1 MSLSLRLDIRQ
12 QQVRNPNPIFP
23 RNVMRQ
29 LLLPRIVLFSAAIVF
44 LALVAVLAFRPD
56 MLAKAAPE
64 FKGVLTYHNDNM
76 RTGRNTSE
84 STLTLKNVNSNTFG
98 KLFVISTD
106 GRVDA
111 QPLYLP
117 SVSITGNG
125 THNVL
130 FVATENDTVYGID
143 ADSGSTLWQVTMLA
157 SGEVASDDRGC
168 GQVSPEIGVTSTP
181 VIDPTVGPHGTIYV
195 VAMSKDSSSNYHQ
208 RLHALDITTGA
219 EQFSGPV
226 EIAAQYPGTGD
237 NSQNGYVIFD
247 PKQYKERASL
257 LLLNHVVYTS
267 WASHCDDR
275 PYTGWIIGYKETTL
289 AQQSVLNVTPN
300 GSEGAIWSSGG
311 GLSAD
316 SNGNIYFLDANGT
329 FDTTLNANGFPVNG
343 DYGNAILKLSTKKNQ
358 LAVSDYFNMYNTVS
372 ESAKDEDLGSGGAM
386 VVPNFK
392 DSSGAIH
399 DLVSGAGKDANIYLV
414 NRANMGKFNPNNNS
428 QIYQEI
434 TGALAGPVFSSPA
447 YANNSIYYGAV
458 GDSIK
463 AFSFNSSG
471 LLNSTP
477 VSATNTQ
484 FASPG
489 ATPSVSGSSDKDL
502 ILWATEN
509 TSPAILHAY
518 SARNL
523 AVELYNSNQ
532 AAGGRDNFGNGN
544 KFITPTI
551 ANGKVYVGTTTGVG
565 VLGLLP

>member
-1 MSLSLRLDIRQ
+1 
-12 QQVRNPNPIFP
+12 
-23 RNVMRQ
+23 MRRV
-29 LLLPRIVLFSAAIVF
+29 LLPRIVLLSAAILF
-44 LALVAVLAFRPD
+44 LALLAVLVFRPD

-64 FKGVLTYHNDNM
+64 FKGILTYHNDNM

-111 QPLYLP
+111 QPLYVP
-117 SVSITGNG
+117 SVTIAENGTHNVG

-130 FVATENDTVYGID
+130 FVATENDTVYGLD
-143 ADSGSTLWQVTMLA
+143 ADSGTTLWQATMLA
-157 SGEVASDDRGC
+157 SGEVPSDNRNC

-181 VIDPTVGPHGTIYV
+181 VIDPAAGPHGTIYV
-195 VAMSKDSSSNYHQ
+195 VAMSKDSSSGYHQ

-219 EQFSGPV
+219 EQFGGPV

-257 LLLNHVVYTS
+257 LLLNHVVYIS

-289 AQQSVLNVTPN
+289 AQQSVLNITPN
-300 GSEGAIWSSGG
+300 GSEGAIWASGG
-311 GLSAD
+311 GLAAD

-329 FDTTLNANGFPVNG
+329 FDTSLNANGFPVNG
-343 DYGNAILKLSTKKNQ
+343 DYGNAIMKLSTKKNQ
-358 LAVSDYFNMYNTVS
+358 LAVSDYFNMYNTVA
-372 ESAKDEDLGSGGAM
+372 ESNVDEDLGSGGTL

-392 DSSGAIH
+392 DSSGVLH
-399 DLVSGAGKDANIYLV
+399 ELVVGAGKDMNIYLA
-414 NRANMGKFNPNNNS
+414 NRTNMGKFNPNNNS

-447 YANNSIYYGAV
+447 FANNSIYYGAV

-471 LLNSTP
+471 QLNPTP
-477 VSATNTQ
+477 VSATSTQ
-484 FASPG
+484 FADPG
-489 ATPSVSGSSDKDL
+489 ATPSISGSSDKDL

-509 TSPAILHAY
+509 TSPAVLHAY
-518 SARNL
+518 NARNL

-532 AAGGRDNFGNGN
+532 APGGRDNFGNGN

-551 ANGKVYVGTTTGVG
+551 ANGKVYVGTTNGVG